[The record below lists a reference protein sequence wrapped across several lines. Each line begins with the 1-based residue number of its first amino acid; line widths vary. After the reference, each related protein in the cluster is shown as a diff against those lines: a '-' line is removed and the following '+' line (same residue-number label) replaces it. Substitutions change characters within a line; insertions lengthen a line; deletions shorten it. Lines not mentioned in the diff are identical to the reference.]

1 MDKKVTSMYELTLP
15 STSKGIFFFFF
26 AVITI
31 NETLQYA
38 LLIFAY
44 DMIYSKII
52 QMITP
57 SNIKEYSDNKL
68 CFLLSSM
75 I

>member
-44 DMIYSKII
+44 NMIYSD
-52 QMITP
+52 
-57 SNIKEYSDNKL
+57 DNA
-68 CFLLSSM
+68 